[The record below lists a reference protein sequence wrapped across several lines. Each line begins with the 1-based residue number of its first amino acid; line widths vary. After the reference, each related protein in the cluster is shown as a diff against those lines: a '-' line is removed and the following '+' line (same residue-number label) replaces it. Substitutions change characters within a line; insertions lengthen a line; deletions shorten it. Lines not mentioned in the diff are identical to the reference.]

1 MANVE
6 NINNEQTERE
16 YVHCTIPKWAAGRES
31 AHRYTTKE
39 GQPRMSLTLPPHTN
53 VTLPNGET
61 LDASFYKL
69 DVPAKAVHE
78 YENDAKNYSVGFPVA
93 TKDGEPWEV
102 TLTKQNGCWEHPGPR
117 ARSAVPTRC
126 SPPRASTWIRPA
138 SPKTCRSHA
147 RSVAHSPRSRRRTR
161 PRRSPHPSSRQASRH
176 VLPLMPRRARRHL
189 RRRSPLPRSR
199 HPHAPARRVGASPAL
214 RMPRTGHP
222 IEKEMKWQGTSSR
235 RRHPP

>member
-102 TLTKQNGCWEHPGPR
+102 TLTKQNGCWEHPEAEGEER
-117 ARSAVPTRC
+117 GAYKVFSTESVHLDSTSFTQDMQVAREE
-126 SPPRASTWIRPA
+126 
-138 SPKTCRSHA
+138 
-147 RSVAHSPRSRRRTR
+147 
-161 PRRSPHPSSRQASRH
+161 
-176 VLPLMPRRARRHL
+176 RRAFAQEQAKDKAPEK
-189 RRRSPLPRSR
+189 SPSLKQAGKQARAASDAQKGEK
-199 HPHAPARRVGASPAL
+199 APAKAKSAP
-214 RMPRTGHP
+214 
-222 IEKEMKWQGTSSR
+222 EK
-235 RRHPP
+235 